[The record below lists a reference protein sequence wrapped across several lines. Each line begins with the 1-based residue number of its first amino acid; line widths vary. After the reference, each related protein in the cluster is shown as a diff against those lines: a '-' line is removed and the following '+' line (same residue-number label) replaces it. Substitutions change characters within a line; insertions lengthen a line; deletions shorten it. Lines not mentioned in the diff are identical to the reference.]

1 MDLLSALGSGSATG
15 LCGDPVRGVKFGP
28 PETGNTGQLLVISQN
43 WVPDPQIPSSFFHL
57 AICNHEQFEFSVSE
71 FIPYLCCIS
80 RLRVEKDL
88 GALELNVKYSF
99 HYLLEIN
106 LLLAGHTT

>member
-1 MDLLSALGSGSATG
+1 MGAGSWTYFLSSFYHLMAPSASGMDLLSALGSGSATG

-71 FIPYLCCIS
+71 FILIS
-80 RLRVEKDL
+80 VL
-88 GALELNVKYSF
+88 Y
-99 HYLLEIN
+99 
-106 LLLAGHTT
+106 